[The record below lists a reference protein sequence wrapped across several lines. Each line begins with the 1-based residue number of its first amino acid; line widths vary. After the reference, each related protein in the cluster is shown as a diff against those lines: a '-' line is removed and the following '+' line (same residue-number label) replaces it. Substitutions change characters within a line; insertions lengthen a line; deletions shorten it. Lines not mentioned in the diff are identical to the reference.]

1 MFKRQ
6 IKNATNAQLVN
17 YFSAP
22 ANARQRQY
30 EVIRA
35 IAMDGMMVEDAAGK
49 FDYNAN
55 TVYALLRDVKGGRVD
70 LFPSLPR
77 KRKTG
82 KIPVSLRREIVKLRN
97 SGMSAKDIC
106 ECLSGKAADVSLRTV
121 ERLLVELGFPKLR
134 RRTNKQLGI
143 TRRNTIIPEIAENID
158 FSELEP
164 FSADCPV
171 AGVFFFLPY
180 IIESGILDVIEKCAM
195 PGSSLIGARQAC
207 LSMLL
212 LKLIGEERL
221 SHIGRYDRE
230 LGFGVFAG
238 LNVLPKATYMNTY
251 SCRCSEK
258 VLLALQ
264 EKVVSKLKK
273 WRPDFYSSDF
283 INLDFH
289 SIPHFGD
296 KSGME
301 NVWCGSRGKTMKGAN
316 TVFAQDAE
324 SNAIMYSRADILRTE
339 EAQEV
344 KRFVKYWR
352 KINGDINETLVF
364 DCKFTSYGALDE
376 LTDDQVK
383 FITLRKRNAALLRKT
398 AAIPEEK
405 WMKLHLPIPKR
416 KRKHVSVFEEAICLK
431 GCKNTFRQIT
441 IKDHGRENP
450 TYVILNSRDLSLKDA
465 LIVYARRWHIEQKI
479 AEVVSFFN
487 MNALSSS
494 LMIRIHFDIFWTVI
508 ADTIYHALASD
519 LRRFE
524 DCTAPTIFK
533 KFIDMPGKVIFDGSK
548 FKIRIRKRAHTPVLL
563 GVKKLKEPIPIPWL
577 EGRTAEI
584 IWTA

>member
-6 IKNATNAQLVN
+6 TKNAKQDRLVN
-17 YFSAP
+17 FFSAP

-30 EVIRA
+30 ETIRA
-35 IAMDGMMVEDAAGK
+35 IAVDGMMVEDAAEK
-49 FDYNAN
+49 FNYKASSI
-55 TVYALLRDVKGGRVD
+55 YALLRDVKGGRVD
-70 LFPSLPR
+70 LFPVLPR

-82 KIPVSLRREIVKLRN
+82 KIPPSLQRKTVKLRN

-106 ECLSGKAADVSLRTV
+106 ECFSGKGISVSLRTV
-121 ERLLVELGFPKLR
+121 ERLLIELGFPKLP
-134 RRTNKQLGI
+134 RRTNRQLGI
-143 TRRNTIIPEIAENID
+143 SRRNTIIPEVAEKID
-158 FSELEP
+158 FVELEP
-164 FSADCPV
+164 FNIDCPV

-180 IIESGILDVIEKCAM
+180 IIESGIVDVVRKCAL
-195 PGSSLIGARQAC
+195 PGSSLIKAEQAC

-212 LKLIGEERL
+212 LKLIGGERL
-221 SHIGRYDRE
+221 SHIKQYDRE

-238 LNVLPKATYMNTY
+238 LNILPKATYMNTY

-258 VLLALQ
+258 TLIDLQ
-264 EKVVSKLKK
+264 MQMVSTFKK
-273 WRPDFYSSDF
+273 WCPDFYSSDF

-296 KSGME
+296 ESEME

-324 SNAIMYSRADILRTE
+324 SNTIMYSRADILRRE

-352 KINGDINETLVF
+352 RINGDINETLVF
-364 DCKFTSYGALDE
+364 DCKFTTYGVLDE
-376 LTDDQVK
+376 LTDDKVK
-383 FITLRKRNAALLRKT
+383 FITLRKRNASLLRKT
-398 AAIPEEK
+398 AAIPKEK
-405 WMKLHLPIPKR
+405 WQKQYLPIPKR
-416 KRKHVSVFEEAICLK
+416 KRKHVSVFEESICLH

-441 IKDHGRENP
+441 IKDHGRANP
-450 TYVILNSRDLSLKDA
+450 TYVILNDNELSLKDA

-479 AEVVSFFN
+479 AKVVSFFN
-487 MNALSSS
+487 MNALSSP
-494 LMIRIHFDIFWTVI
+494 LMVRIHFDIFWTVI

-548 FKIRIRKRAHTPVLL
+548 FQIRIRKRAHTPVLL
-563 GVKKLKEPIPIPWL
+563 GVEKLQAPISVPWL
-577 EGRTAEI
+577 EGRTMEI